1 MMYTKDIFEQAII
14 SCGYTMNKAVL
25 AKDSQEVQKVE
36 GTVKIPKK
44 VTISGKRQTV
54 IEEKKFRWDAAGH
67 CFSLR
72 SNIRQRRFDL
82 PLQTIVE
89 FNKQKE
95 FEKKMQ

>member
-1 MMYTKDIFEQAII
+1 MYIKEIFEVAMA
-14 SCGYTMNKAVL
+14 SCGYTIDKVIFNNGT
-25 AKDSQEVQKVE
+25 QEVHKVE
-36 GTVKIPKK
+36 GRVNIPKK
-44 VTISGKRQTV
+44 VTISGNRQTI

>member
-1 MMYTKDIFEQAII
+1 MMYTQDIFEQTMI
-14 SCGYTMNKAVL
+14 SCGYKINKVVT
-25 AKDSQEVQKVE
+25 KDSQEVQKVE

-82 PLQTIVE
+82 PLQAIVE

>member
-1 MMYTKDIFEQAII
+1 MMYTQDIFEQTMI
-14 SCGYTMNKAVL
+14 SCGYKINKVVT